1 MPEQA
6 VLASLISALSA
17 RDFSRFGNC
26 LAPAAQARLLLP
38 RGPEAQY
45 GREDIVRRFEGWFS
59 RATDFEVLET
69 RREPVG
75 HRNMLS
81 WRFRMSRD
89 GESKEVIEQV
99 AFVDVGPQGISAID
113 LVCSGFMKVDSPAE
127 HRVLDAGSMGC
138 ADGLAQEFR
147 NRLADINVGDSI
159 AVIVSDPAAKED
171 LPSLAR
177 LLGHS
182 VRSVET
188 KDDDRLVITVEKRK

>member
-6 VLASLISALSA
+6 VLDSLISALSV
-17 RDFSRFGNC
+17 RDFLRFGDC
-26 LAPAAQARLLLP
+26 LAPTAQARLLLP
-38 RGPEAQY
+38 RGPEVQY
-45 GREDIVRRFEGWFS
+45 GRDDIARRFEGWFS
-59 RATDFEVLET
+59 RATEFEVLEA

-75 HRNMLS
+75 HRNRLS

-89 GESKEVIEQV
+89 GQSKEVVEQV
-99 AFVDVGPQGISAID
+99 AFVDVGPEGISAID
-113 LVCSGFMKVDSPAE
+113 LVCSGFMKEEPPARQ
-127 HRVLDAGSMGC
+127 RVLDAGSMGC

-147 NRLADINVGDSI
+147 HGLADIKVGDSI

-188 KDDDRLVITVEKRK
+188 KEGNRLVITVEKRK